1 VRSAGP
7 IAAFDRSHS
16 IARIRRI
23 AFNGAISALSDGGDR
38 PRLAGM
44 RQLLCLLRIAG
55 TLGMTALTTGCS
67 ACTAAEH
74 RQFDFWIG
82 RWDVFLP
89 DGSRAGENRI
99 QAVANGCA
107 LLESWQG
114 RSGFS
119 GSSLN
124 SYDPLTRQWH
134 QHWVDSQAGRLAL
147 TGAWDGQRMVLS
159 GESADAKRPAAR
171 LLDRIAWT
179 PQADGSVR
187 QWWQRSEDGGKTWA
201 TVFDG
206 RYVRAKNTA
215 SLFLRAR

>member
-1 VRSAGP
+1 MPASLALIRFAGAIGLALCSAGC
-7 IAAFDRSHS
+7 
-16 IARIRRI
+16 
-23 AFNGAISALSDGGDR
+23 G
-38 PRLAGM
+38 
-44 RQLLCLLRIAG
+44 
-55 TLGMTALTTGCS
+55 

-99 QAVANGCA
+99 EAVAQGCA

-124 SYDPLTRQWH
+124 SYDPGTRRWH
-134 QHWVDSQAGRLAL
+134 QHWVDSQAGRLVLA
-147 TGAWDGQRMVLS
+147 GGWDGRSMVLS
-159 GESADAKRPAAR
+159 GESADPKRSGVQ

-179 PQADGSVR
+179 PRQDGTVR
-187 QWWQRSEDGGKTWA
+187 QLWERSEDGGRNWA
-201 TVFDG
+201 VVFDG
-206 RYVRAKNTA
+206 RYVRMKPTA
-215 SLFLRAR
+215 GLFLRAR